1 MSDEKVHKYILKLVL
16 LGDPAVGKTSLINQY
31 VDHTFETDYR
41 PTLGA
46 NIIAKEIKMENPNIL
61 AKLIIWDI
69 AGQKIYDLSR
79 KMFFQGCSGALF
91 VYDTTRESTFEQ
103 IQNKWVHDFQ
113 KFGKN
118 EAALILIGNKTDLK
132 DLRSVHNDR
141 GKELADTMN
150 AIEFIETSAKY
161 GENVEL
167 AFQKLINHIILDDQN
182 C

>member
-1 MSDEKVHKYILKLVL
+1 MSDENVHEYILKLVL

-46 NIIAKEIKMENPNIL
+46 NIIAKEIKMDNPNTS

-91 VYDTTRESTFEQ
+91 VYDITRESTFDH
-103 IQNKWVHDFQ
+103 IYNKWVHDFQ
-113 KFGKN
+113 KFGKR
-118 EAALILIGNKTDLK
+118 ESEVILIGNKKDLK
-132 DLRSVHNDR
+132 DLRYVDKDR
-141 GKELADTMN
+141 GKQLADKMN

-161 GENVEL
+161 GENVEF
-167 AFQKLINHIILDDQN
+167 AFQKLINQIILND
-182 C
+182 